1 MRTGY
6 ALIMVCVLSS
16 CLQEELDPENYEFRG
31 SWDSE
36 KYAMQIFSNGSGFV
50 DIKNRGRCEGNV
62 WVRGD
67 KLVFMSENDDDEVGT
82 KRFHIDQRPTTDPQG
97 VTYMVLDGYRLE
109 RQ

>member
-1 MRTGY
+1 MALKLCVLIRTIRNFMKTCY
-6 ALIMVCVLSS
+6 ALIIVCALSS

-62 WVRGD
+62 WVKDD
-67 KLVFMSENDDDEVGT
+67 KLIFMSENDDDEVGY
-82 KRFHIDQRPTTDPQG
+82 KRFHIDERP
-97 VTYMVLDGYRLE
+97 
-109 RQ
+109 